1 MKRKYTKS
9 ALLLIDIQNE
19 YFYKGK
25 MEFKGSYEVASI
37 AKKLLNDFRKKRK
50 TVIHVQHIALN
61 KNASFF
67 ISGSY
72 GSQIYE
78 EVAPIEGEMII
89 VKNTANSFSGTDLF
103 NYLNTKQ
110 IEHLTI
116 IGMMSD
122 MFNDPT
128 VRTAKDLG
136 FKVEAIGNEYVLK
149 KNILKNECVP

>member
-9 ALLLIDIQNE
+9 ALLLVGIQND

-25 MEFKGSYEVASI
+25 MELNGSYAVASI
-37 AKKLLNDFRKKRK
+37 AKKMLHDFRKKRK
-50 TVIHVQHIALN
+50 TVVHVQHISSD

-67 ISGSY
+67 VSGTY
-72 GSQIYE
+72 GAQIYE
-78 EVAPIEGEMII
+78 EVIPVEGETII
-89 VKNTANSFSGTDLF
+89 VKNNINSFSGTDLF
-103 NYLNTKQ
+103 DHLSTKQ

-116 IGMMSD
+116 VGMMND

-136 FKVEAIGNEYVLK
+136 FRVEVFGNEYV
-149 KNILKNECVP
+149 V